1 MSFNGASIPA
11 DAFLGMRAVNTQS
24 YTESNVKLG
33 VQHEASRLFTL
44 AGSANSD
51 SIMITGSNPVALKA
65 RTLGYDGSGI
75 EARIFRAPTYSG
87 ESAIILPR
95 NPNDINPVLSEIAL
109 YTDAVVTVDGT
120 EVFAP
125 AFLLGA
131 ASQQN
136 KGAVGA
142 HVGQE
147 KILRPNTV
155 YLLRL
160 TNLDSQAM
168 QVSAYISWYEG
179 GLDLP
184 LS

>member
-1 MSFNGASIPA
+1 MSYNGKSIPA
-11 DAFLGMRAVNTQS
+11 YAFLGMRALNVQS
-24 YTESNVKLG
+24 YTESNIKLG
-33 VQHEASRLFTL
+33 VEHEASRLFTL

-51 SIMITGSNPVALKA
+51 SILITGSNPIALKA

-87 ESAIILPR
+87 ESALIVPR
-95 NPNDINPVLSEIAL
+95 NPNDLNPVTSEVAL

-131 ASQQN
+131 PGN
-136 KGAVGA
+136 KTKGAVGA
-142 HVGQE
+142 EVGQE

-160 TNLDSQAM
+160 TNLDTQAM
-168 QVSAYISWYEG
+168 QVAAYISWYEG

-184 LS
+184 LG